1 MTCSIYYIGMSV
13 LCEHAIAAY
22 FTYCH
27 ILRTF
32 QQSTRVAYFF
42 RIFDSNFNILCVSVS
57 ISIRCVQK
65 MVAVGPLLA
74 QTSTANTNCTCA
86 FQGWANHVTTADPIN
101 THGYHNHVCS
111 GGELWLH
118 VRCQIYANMQ
128 LWPISPYLCRI
139 FGVYM
144 VSIFF

>member
-1 MTCSIYYIGMSV
+1 MSV

-86 FQGWANHVTTADPIN
+86 FQGWANHVTTADPVN
-101 THGYHNHVCS
+101 THGYCNHVCS
-111 GGELWLH
+111 GVSCGNQYN
-118 VRCQIYANMQ
+118 VRFMRICNCS
-128 LWPISPYLCRI
+128 LFPHISAAYLVFI
-139 FGVYM
+139 WSTY
-144 VSIFF
+144 FF